1 VSTTAANLSLTLALP
16 AELVERIAQRAAA
29 IVAERAEP
37 KAEPWLTVEQAA
49 AHLGIST
56 SQLYT
61 LASRRRCNGLPLTK
75 EGSRSYFRASE
86 LDRWRESG
94 GGR

>member
-1 VSTTAANLSLTLALP
+1 MSATEANLSLILDLP

-29 IVAERAEP
+29 IIAERAEP
-37 KAEPWLTVEQAA
+37 RAEPWLTVEQAA

-61 LASRRRCNGLPLTK
+61 LASRRRRNGLPLTK
-75 EGSRSYFRASE
+75 EGARSYFRASE